1 MADVNHPV
9 HHPVHALL
17 AAAACALVLSGC
29 TMAPRYIAGDPVHEA
44 IRKQAWPRCQ
54 PANYPSLSRAND
66 EHGVV
71 VLEVSVSTEGKP
83 VGATLLQSSGHPR
96 LDSAT
101 LDQVTRCQFGM
112 YSRGIPTLMLA
123 KIRSVR
129 SQSRGRAGMR
139 IALQIIL

>member
-1 MADVNHPV
+1 MADVHHPV
-9 HHPVHALL
+9 HHPVNHLVHHLVHALL

-101 LDQVTRCQFGM
+101 LDQVTRCQFEPI
-112 YSRGIPTLMLA
+112 SRGGKPVEYKTRFSFHWEMW
-123 KIRSVR
+123 
-129 SQSRGRAGMR
+129 G
-139 IALQIIL
+139 